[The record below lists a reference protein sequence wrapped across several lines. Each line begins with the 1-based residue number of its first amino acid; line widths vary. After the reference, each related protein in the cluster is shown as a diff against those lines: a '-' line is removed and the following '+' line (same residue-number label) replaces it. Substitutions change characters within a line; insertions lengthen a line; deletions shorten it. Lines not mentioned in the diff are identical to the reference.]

1 MRELFCNR
9 GTNGCLVER
18 NELAIADTFTAFV
31 YDEYNTFDGCLILAA
46 CYGVKK
52 EGTDD
57 LIGPFFVLHCLLD
70 YWA

>member
-1 MRELFCNR
+1 M
-9 GTNGCLVER
+9 
-18 NELAIADTFTAFV
+18 
-31 YDEYNTFDGCLILAA
+31 FDPG
-46 CYGVKK
+46 GVIRRKK